1 MPAQVRI
8 RRRADDTPSPA
19 PVLPGAPSLAI
30 QYRPPGELRAAAR
43 CTRTHSRKQLAQIA
57 ASIRQFGFVS
67 PILVDARGEVV
78 AGHDRLEAAK
88 SLKLE
93 SVPTVR
99 PDHLSEAQLRAYR
112 IADNRL
118 AELAG
123 WDANLLALELGEL
136 ATLDIGCELEV
147 TGFETG
153 DIGRLL
159 AAVTG
164 TEEDAAEDAAPQ
176 PEADPVSRPGDL
188 WLLGRH
194 RLLCA
199 DARLRASYELL
210 LDGGRAQLV
219 FTDPPY
225 NVPVQGHVSGLG
237 KVRHR
242 EFAMASGEMTEAE
255 FTGFLAGL
263 FAELVAATVDGAI
276 HFVCM
281 DWRHMLEVLTAGRR
295 AYTELKNLCIWNKD
309 NGGMGTFYRSK
320 HELVFVFKSGTAP
333 HINTF
338 GLGEGGRYRTNVW
351 DYAGVNSFRA
361 GRDDELAMHPTVKP
375 VAMVMDAIRDC
386 SRRGGLVLDP
396 FGGSGTTLI
405 AAERTGR
412 DGRLLEID
420 PLYVDVTIRRWQAL
434 TGQAAQLAGT
444 DQTFDKVATE
454 RLPAGAEEVRHA

>member
-1 MPAQVRI
+1 MTAQVRI
-8 RRRADDTPSPA
+8 RRRPEGNSSPSPVC
-19 PVLPGAPSLAI
+19 PTVPPLAI

-43 CTRTHSRKQLAQIA
+43 CARTHSKKQLAQIA

-67 PILVDARGEVV
+67 PILVDGMGEVV
-78 AGHDRLEAAK
+78 AGHGRLEAAK
-88 SLKLE
+88 TLKMD

-99 PDHLSEAQLRAYR
+99 LDHLSEAQLRAYR

-123 WDANLLALELGEL
+123 WDAKLLALELGEL
-136 ATLDIGCELEV
+136 ADLEIGCELDI
-147 TGFETG
+147 TGFETA
-153 DIGRLL
+153 DIDRLL
-159 AAVTG
+159 AAASG
-164 TEEDAAEDAAPQ
+164 AEEDAAEDAV
-176 PEADPVSRPGDL
+176 PEPETNPVSRPGDL

-199 DARLRASYELL
+199 DARLRASYERL

-255 FTGFLAGL
+255 FTDFLAGL
-263 FAELVAATVDGAI
+263 FAELAAASANGAI

-281 DWRHMLEVLTAGRR
+281 DWRHMMEVLTAGRR
-295 AYTELKNLCIWNKD
+295 AYTELKNLCVWNKD

-320 HELVFVFKSGTAP
+320 HELVFVFKSGTAA

-338 GLGEGGRYRTNVW
+338 GLGERGRYRTNVW
-351 DYAGVNSFRA
+351 DYSGANSFRA

-386 SRRGGLVLDP
+386 SRRGGIVLDP

-412 DGRLLEID
+412 DARVLEID
-420 PLYVDVTIRRWQAL
+420 PLYVDVTVRRWQAV
-434 TGQAAQLAGT
+434 TGEAARLAGT
-444 DQTFDKVATE
+444 DQTFDTIAAE
-454 RLPAGAEEVRHA
+454 RLPTGVGEVRHA